1 MMKSPKKGP
10 PARIAVAGASHAS
23 STSHSPSSQS
33 RGSPRFDVI
42 NSKIPRQ
49 QRTHAIYRRNSDPSS
64 SAGPS
69 SHRQQAVKSPS
80 PNRHSTAG
88 QPAKAQR
95 SLGSDNG
102 ICKQHSLDSAKQ
114 QVQQRFQPKPRRSP
128 NVQSQARAS
137 AELMLQANAVLQ
149 ELDQSLL
156 HAAEAASAEVAAAT
170 AEPATHH
177 DSTAVPKRPVPLSLR
192 ATSPHSPVVPRVV
205 SSASPRIHVQSQQ
218 RECGRLGPSS
228 STPTDP
234 SPQPQ
239 PLQRPSFS
247 MPAQQSTHAPSSVH
261 SLSHSLAQLRRACNA
276 GPTHTDSNR
285 DKQEQ
290 RPEQPAQRLT
300 TKSPLLLSNAEPP
313 ATQPGLAAEHATP
326 DAASGSVSAAYEPGQ
341 KPCHAERS
349 KGQASPERSDTGIS
363 HMSQGRSIQGLS
375 GNQPHLPNLTTAPL
389 EKPGSEA
396 ASAQADTDSMEI
408 DHRSGI
414 LSQKS
419 LQGDALPT
427 LLHPSDHD
435 LKAGYA
441 GTALQ
446 PGASDITA
454 LAKALSA
461 ASGRSPTKAMSSP
474 PGALPHNALP
484 CLPMPWPP
492 HALPWHC
499 PGLLALPCTSSALSA
514 QFHRTAP

>member
-1 MMKSPKKGP
+1 MKSPKKGP
-10 PARIAVAGASHAS
+10 PARIAVARASHAS

-69 SHRQQAVKSPS
+69 PHRQQAVKSPS

-102 ICKQHSLDSAKQ
+102 ICNQHSLNSAKQ

-156 HAAEAASAEVAAAT
+156 QAAEVASAEVAAAT
-170 AEPATHH
+170 AEPASQH

-192 ATSPHSPVVPRVV
+192 ATSPHSPVVPRVT

-228 STPTDP
+228 STPTGP
-234 SPQPQ
+234 SPQP
-239 PLQRPSFS
+239 LQCPSFS
-247 MPAQQSTHAPSSVH
+247 MPAQQSTDAHSSIH
-261 SLSHSLAQLRRACNA
+261 SLSHSLAQLRQACNV
-276 GPTHTDSNR
+276 GSTHTNRNR

-290 RPEQPAQRLT
+290 QQRPEQLAQQLT
-300 TKSPLLLSNAEPP
+300 TKSPPLLSNAEPP

-326 DAASGSVSAAYEPGQ
+326 DAASGSVSDAYELGQ

-375 GNQPHLPNLTTAPL
+375 RDQPHLPNLTTAPL
-389 EKPGSEA
+389 DKPGSEA

-408 DHRSGI
+408 DHRSGS

-427 LLHPSDHD
+427 LLHPSDSN
-435 LKAGYA
+435 LKAGHA
-441 GTALQ
+441 GTALL
-446 PGASDITA
+446 PVASDTA
-454 LAKALSA
+454 AFGKTLSA

-474 PGALPHNALP
+474 PGALTHNALP
-484 CLPMPWPP
+484 CLMPWPAMP
-492 HALPWHC
+492 C
-499 PGLLALPCTSSALSA
+499 PGLLALPCTPSALSV
-514 QFHRTAP
+514 QFHHTA